1 MKTNLRGSDGTA
13 PVDDCGQC
21 FTQHQVLALE
31 AMRWP
36 LPAPCLLYIGW
47 PETFSFHREAFESLC
62 ALETFIF
69 MF

>member
-21 FTQHQVLALE
+21 FTQHAGACPGGNALAT
-31 AMRWP
+31 ACTR
-36 LPAPCLLYIGW
+36 AYIGW